1 MTFADQWPD
10 IDSLKLLKLCVL
22 HDLGE
27 AIHGD
32 IPAPEQLPGTSKV
45 AEERADF
52 LQVVQALPAELKHE
66 FVALWDDYTHGRS
79 QEARIAKA
87 LDKIET
93 LLQHIQGDN
102 PPGFDY
108 AFNLD
113 YGRVATDA
121 TPLTRTLRDIL
132 DTETARLADTKE
144 A

>member
-1 MTFADQWPD
+1 MAGRR
-10 IDSLKLLKLCVL
+10 K
-22 HDLGE
+22 
-27 AIHGD
+27 
-32 IPAPEQLPGTSKV
+32 PES
-45 AEERADF
+45 
-52 LQVVQALPAELKHE
+52 
-66 FVALWDDYTHGRS
+66 S
-79 QEARIAKA
+79 KA

-121 TPLTRTLRDIL
+121 TPLTRTLREIL